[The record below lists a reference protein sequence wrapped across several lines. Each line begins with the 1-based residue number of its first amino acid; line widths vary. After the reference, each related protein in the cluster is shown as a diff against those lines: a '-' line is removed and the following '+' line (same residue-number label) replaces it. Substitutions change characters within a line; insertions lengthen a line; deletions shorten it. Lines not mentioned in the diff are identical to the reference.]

1 MQTPILILSLSLF
14 STLALSNQNSQLFND
29 DPNQI
34 LVQYETND
42 VGYIPVVSK
51 EEPYHAMR
59 TVEVGEY
66 IYYNEYFN
74 HCTQKN
80 VSVKF
85 IESENNGV
93 TQTTPLLTKTNK
105 IVKCPKNFNSSKL
118 ITKAVLE
125 ELK

>member
-1 MQTPILILSLSLF
+1 MRNIINLNKPRVIKMQTSILILSLSLF

-74 HCTQKN
+74 HCTQKM
-80 VSVKF
+80 F
-85 IESENNGV
+85 
-93 TQTTPLLTKTNK
+93 LL
-105 IVKCPKNFNSSKL
+105 SL
-118 ITKAVLE
+118 
-125 ELK
+125 